1 MRKTVNLFTEIEYD
15 LDFRVP
21 RVTVTENRVI
31 LESVKE
37 IVMISSA
44 AVTVKNSD
52 RYVTVGGEN
61 FVIRE
66 IGEGRLVI
74 EGRVQRVEFL

>member
-1 MRKTVNLFTEIEYD
+1 MRKTVNLFAEMEYD

-44 AVTVKNSD
+44 AVTV
-52 RYVTVGGEN
+52 
-61 FVIRE
+61 
-66 IGEGRLVI
+66 
-74 EGRVQRVEFL
+74 

>member
-1 MRKTVNLFTEIEYD
+1 MRKTVNLFAEM
-15 LDFRVP
+15 
-21 RVTVTENRVI
+21 ENRVI

-52 RYVTVGGEN
+52 RYVTVGGED
-61 FVIRE
+61 FIIRE

>member
-1 MRKTVNLFTEIEYD
+1 MRKTVNLFAEMEYD

-52 RYVTVGGEN
+52 VTVGGEN

>member
-1 MRKTVNLFTEIEYD
+1 M
-15 LDFRVP
+15 
-21 RVTVTENRVI
+21 I

-61 FVIRE
+61 FIIRE

>member
-1 MRKTVNLFTEIEYD
+1 MRKTVNLFAEMEYD

-21 RVTVTENRVI
+21 RFTVTEKRVI

>member
-1 MRKTVNLFTEIEYD
+1 MNLFAEMEND

-21 RVTVTENRVI
+21 RVTVTESRVI

>member
-1 MRKTVNLFTEIEYD
+1 MRKTVNLFAEIEYD

-52 RYVTVGGEN
+52 RYVTVGGAN

>member
-1 MRKTVNLFTEIEYD
+1 MEYD

-52 RYVTVGGEN
+52 RYITVGGEN

>member
-1 MRKTVNLFTEIEYD
+1 MRKTVNLFAEMEYD

-37 IVMISSA
+37 SA

>member
-1 MRKTVNLFTEIEYD
+1 MEYD